1 VAAATSADPGALLA
15 MLALDVVVV
24 SDGGGVAPAPLRVV
38 SGRDKVARLVFGIAA
53 ELSPDMTFAF
63 EVFNGELGIVARQD
77 GKVTTALAFAVT
89 ADGISALYLVA
100 NPDKLGALES
110 HRPAGS
116 DPIA

>member
-1 VAAATSADPGALLA
+1 
-15 MLALDVVVV
+15 
-24 SDGGGVAPAPLRVV
+24 
-38 SGRDKVARLVFGIAA
+38 
-53 ELSPDMTFAF
+53 
-63 EVFNGELGIVARQD
+63 VFNGELGIVARQD